1 MFRKHRDDLLDAMER
16 ERAAWKMVVTVLADQ
31 VEFLRYQV
39 TQTPHMSQALNSLT
53 ADLPAPAAPA
63 VGDEFRPYLT
73 EEEEELLALRLN
85 DHIDEADLR
94 ELAAELNIPV
104 PSLEPDE

>member
-39 TQTPHMSQALNSLT
+39 TQTPHMSAALHTLT
-53 ADLPAPAAPA
+53 DPAAVPPPVA
-63 VGDEFRPYLT
+63 DGFRPYLT
-73 EEEEELLALRLN
+73 EDEEELLALRIN
-85 DHIDEADLR
+85 DHIDEVELR
-94 ELAAELNIPV
+94 KLAEELDIPV

>member
-39 TQTPHMSQALNSLT
+39 TQTPHMSAALRDLAEKPAMAAT
-53 ADLPAPAAPA
+53 PPADD
-63 VGDEFRPYLT
+63 GFRPYLT
-73 EEEEELLALRLN
+73 EDEEELLALRLN

>member
-1 MFRKHRDDLLDAMER
+1 MFRKHRNDLLDAMER

-39 TQTPHMSQALNSLT
+39 TQAPHMSVALRDLAEKPVMTT
-53 ADLPAPAAPA
+53 ASPAAD
-63 VGDEFRPYLT
+63 GFRPYLT
-73 EEEEELLALRLN
+73 EDEEELLAARLN
-85 DHIDEADLR
+85 GHIDEAELR
-94 ELAAELNIPV
+94 AFAEELNIPV